1 MNLYS
6 DFIEYWEAQGYEFP
20 CTEAQ
25 FYNRAEFFIYDPMF
39 VPSDY
44 LDEGERLTPGWQT
57 GFIQSLCQ
65 EGGVQF
71 E

>member
-25 FYNRAEFFIYDPMF
+25 FYHRAEFFIYDPMF
-39 VPSDY
+39 IPSDY
-44 LDEGERLTPGWQT
+44 LDEGELTPGWQT
-57 GFIQSLCQ
+57 SFIQSLCQ